1 MSELSS
7 SLPAAFN
14 NATSSVTATTT
25 PIDMTAHRNSYPRT
39 HATTQYHAQL
49 YSGQQQ
55 LQRRQLQQMQNNK
68 DNEGNKQRPPG
79 AMSFV
84 PPNLYRTSL
93 RLVTELEMDA
103 WWSALVSILTESSF
117 HAIHVSLSVPQDSN
131 DPWTGAWGL
140 KASWSK
146 TRCTKET
153 MQDKQQ
159 QQQQQ
164 QQPSERDY
172 FAHNHHAST
181 QDRLKCFD
189 RIHAL
194 ESDAEPLINN
204 ASAHRI
210 IRRNAIIVLSREY
223 RPHSRKDSTTTM
235 VGRHL
240 HLHHHF
246 DDRDMFK
253 RALLDQTEKKRLSAQ
268 CSLHDQPNDE
278 PSALFHGS
286 SVPADMNIAST
297 TSESP
302 VVGAIKEPIYDYD
315 EYEQQQP
322 SPWSQSPA
330 PSPAMMDPD
339 VNPFFQSVPGI
350 DDEAF
355 NPESPESSYES
366 TSIPFPPPASNVHSV
381 VHIPLVHPTPDSCD
395 SYTSTTTTDPHPSRS
410 SIQPAPFAIVSFL
423 TPVVPYPSALVTSLS
438 ALAPFISSSCSNAFE
453 HARRCSSPRRPHL
466 SSTSSVR
473 RHSSFK
479 NRKKSPISATNTA
492 EDQQQDIVSHQQ
504 PSTCSPD
511 VIVQQP
517 TCQQPAFL
525 SSISSFMRNSLETVT
540 EAGSSPSPSATEEEQ
555 YEETVPPWLKA
566 NNDGSALQSP
576 ACSDRAL
583 SPSSM
588 AILEGWAKT
597 TSSSPPQSFSAASLQ
612 IPDQKRVDTR
622 APSTTTRRTRVV
634 RRWRP
639 RMRWRLQAFRALHPC
654 VSMSSSHDD
663 NNGTCSRSRKE
674 SRIERLFVAPKSS
687 LLRLVID
694 GIPIHVL

>member
-1 MSELSS
+1 
-7 SLPAAFN
+7 
-14 NATSSVTATTT
+14 
-25 PIDMTAHRNSYPRT
+25 MTAHRNSFPHT
-39 HATTQYHAQL
+39 QATTQYHAQL

-55 LQRRQLQQMQNNK
+55 LQRRQLQQMQNK
-68 DNEGNKQRPPG
+68 DNDSNKQRPPG
-79 AMSFV
+79 AMAFV

-146 TRCTKET
+146 TRSTKE
-153 MQDKQQ
+153 MVQDKQQ

-164 QQPSERDY
+164 QPNERDY
-172 FAHNHHAST
+172 FAHNHHSST
-181 QDRLKCFD
+181 QDHLKCFD

-194 ESDAEPLINN
+194 ESDPEPLINN

-210 IRRNAIIVLSREY
+210 IRRNTIIVLSREY
-223 RPHSRKDSTTTM
+223 RPHSRKDSTTNM

-268 CSLHDQPNDE
+268 CTLHDQPNDE
-278 PSALFHGS
+278 PSTLFHGS
-286 SVPADMNIAST
+286 NVPADMNIAST

-302 VVGAIKEPIYDYD
+302 VVGSIKEPIYDYD

-381 VHIPLVHPTPDSCD
+381 VHIPLVHPTPDTCD
-395 SYTSTTTTDPHPSRS
+395 RDTCTTDPHPSRS
-410 SIQPAPFAIVSFL
+410 NIQPAPFAIVSFL

-453 HARRCSSPRRPHL
+453 HARRCSSTRRPHIV
-466 SSTSSVR
+466 STSSVR

-479 NRKKSPISATNTA
+479 NRKKSPIPATNSD
-492 EDQQQDIVSHQQ
+492 DQQHDISHQQ

-511 VIVQQP
+511 VIVQQS
-517 TCQQPAFL
+517 TGQQPAFL

-555 YEETVPPWLKA
+555 HEDTLPPWLKPSGDA
-566 NNDGSALQSP
+566 SAIQSP

-588 AILEGWAKT
+588 AILEQWTKAT
-597 TSSSPPQSFSAASLQ
+597 MSPPASSFSAASLQ
-612 IPDQKRVDTR
+612 LPAQKQHVDT
-622 APSTTTRRTRVV
+622 PSSTRKSRVV

-654 VSMSSSHDD
+654 ISMNSSHGD
-663 NNGTCSRSRKE
+663 GSRPLRKE